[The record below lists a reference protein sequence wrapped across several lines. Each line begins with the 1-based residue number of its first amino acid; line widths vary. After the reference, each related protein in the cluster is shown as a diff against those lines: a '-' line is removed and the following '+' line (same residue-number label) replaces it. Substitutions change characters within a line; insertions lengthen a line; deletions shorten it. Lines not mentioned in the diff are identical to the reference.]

1 MFSEGR
7 RDVFKGCTENEWA
20 KLTKYNPG
28 NLFANK
34 VSQGRSSSYLS
45 EGITVRILIRI
56 LLTDKNIYTYLNEEV
71 NSNNEGKLVTDAVM
85 GACLWKYGKLI
96 VYTLKDSSILF

>member
-45 EGITVRILIRI
+45 EGKNI
-56 LLTDKNIYTYLNEEV
+56 DKNITY
-71 NSNNEGKLVTDAVM
+71 
-85 GACLWKYGKLI
+85 
-96 VYTLKDSSILF
+96 

>member
-1 MFSEGR
+1 MMFSEGR
-7 RDVFKGCTENEWA
+7 RDVFKGCTGNEWA

-45 EGITVRILIRI
+45 EGKNI
-56 LLTDKNIYTYLNEEV
+56 DKNITY
-71 NSNNEGKLVTDAVM
+71 
-85 GACLWKYGKLI
+85 
-96 VYTLKDSSILF
+96 